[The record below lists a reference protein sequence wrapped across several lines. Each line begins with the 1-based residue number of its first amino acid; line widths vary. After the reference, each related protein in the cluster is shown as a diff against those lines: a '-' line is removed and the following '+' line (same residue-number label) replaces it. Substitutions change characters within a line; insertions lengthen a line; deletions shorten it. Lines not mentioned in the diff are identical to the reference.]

1 MVEKV
6 ITPEPNVVD
15 FARYQQGR
23 NAAGKALAIS
33 ARDSRRS
40 ARACRHCGAALL
52 EGENEDDC
60 STVLVTEAPRLRKR
74 PRKFR
79 VD

>member
-6 ITPEPNVVD
+6 VTPGPNVVD

-23 NAAGKALAIS
+23 NAAGKVLAM
-33 ARDSRRS
+33 S
-40 ARACRHCGAALL
+40 ARACRHCGAALS

-60 STVLVTEAPRLRKR
+60 STVLGIEVPRLRKSR
-74 PRKFR
+74 RKVR

>member
-6 ITPEPNVVD
+6 IIPGPNIVD
-15 FARYQQGR
+15 FSRYQQGR
-23 NAAGKALAIS
+23 NGKANSKANSKAI
-33 ARDSRRS
+33 ALS

-60 STVLVTEAPRLRKR
+60 SSIGAMRRLYA
-74 PRKFR
+74 
-79 VD
+79 D

>member
-6 ITPEPNVVD
+6 VTSGLNVVD

-23 NAAGKALAIS
+23 NAAGKTLAMT
-33 ARDSRRS
+33 
-40 ARACRHCGAALL
+40 ARACRHCGAALS

-60 STVLVTEAPRLRKR
+60 SSAFNTGAARR
-74 PRKFR
+74 FYA
-79 VD
+79 D

>member
-15 FARYQQGR
+15 FSRYRQGR
-23 NAAGKALAIS
+23 NAFGKARAIVEPN
-33 ARDSRRS
+33 
-40 ARACRHCGAALL
+40 CRHCGAALL

-60 STVLVTEAPRLRKR
+60 SSAFNKEAADLRVGPRR
-74 PRKFR
+74 FYA
-79 VD
+79 D